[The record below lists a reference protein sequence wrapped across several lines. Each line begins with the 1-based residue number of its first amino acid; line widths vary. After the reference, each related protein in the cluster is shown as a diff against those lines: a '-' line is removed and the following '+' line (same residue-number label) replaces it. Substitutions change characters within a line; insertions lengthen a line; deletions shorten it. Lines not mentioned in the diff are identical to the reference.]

1 MWLPSAVLERF
12 GAAERVYEDEL
23 EDFLVDVMS
32 AEFNSEVEAA
42 VCKHV
47 VKQII
52 VRSPRACRCL
62 ATKKATGGASTLHQ
76 NGSCRHAFS
85 HRVFTILFYFFK
97 KRSQKRDALTCT
109 ADRCCYLDVTIT
121 SRHSCR
127 HSSWTVIKEAA
138 MIFGRTSQ
146 NGQGEALQNTWLKR
160 LTLFWRVPVGPPEI
174 ANQH

>member
-109 ADRCCYLDVTIT
+109 ADRCCYLDVTRKGML
-121 SRHSCR
+121 S
-127 HSSWTVIKEAA
+127 
-138 MIFGRTSQ
+138 
-146 NGQGEALQNTWLKR
+146 
-160 LTLFWRVPVGPPEI
+160 
-174 ANQH
+174 